1 MNTMQLMMYLFQDSH
16 LCWILPLFLLVHRTV
31 PYKLQLKHFVQLWVS
46 KNVGNIH
53 GLLNGTRWDFYKNLR
68 KCATTTTKS
77 QHKWHRAEARTL
89 CAMLLCLVGN
99 PVPNLRRW
107 SDQSTNSIWNLANRM
122 FPASK
127 PWFKSTHFYFKS
139 SSRLQNSRLLPSP
152 VCSFRSVMSVALGE
166 DAHQRQRESRGL
178 PIYPWVAPAPG
189 AAAVSPCEEESG
201 SERLFPIKTTI
212 WRVLRCRRERALT
225 TPRTVSQSAPALSHL
240 NTINRGPI
248 RGQRTV
254 PSTSFLLVTDAFV
267 RYLELRVHQPE
278 FVRVARATVLRK
290 SSFTH
295 AFSRSGAERGV
306 GWSFCHSSE
315 EGADHE
321 EVQKTLGRHVH
332 RPLRCLTM
340 TVRHRFTQ
348 VRPGVCNHEWT
359 NRDISII
366 LASNKTQ
373 IKSQSKPQTHFHK
386 RCSDDHSSFTAV
398 SQKTK

>member
-1 MNTMQLMMYLFQDSH
+1 MCNNN
-16 LCWILPLFLLVHRTV
+16 R
-31 PYKLQLKHFVQLWVS
+31 
-46 KNVGNIH
+46 
-53 GLLNGTRWDFYKNLR
+53 
-68 KCATTTTKS
+68 KS
-77 QHKWHRAEARTL
+77 QHKWHRAGARTL

-107 SDQSTNSIWNLANRM
+107 SDQSTKSIWNLANRM

-278 FVRVARATVLRK
+278 FVLAQRFCVSRLLR
-290 SSFTH
+290 TH
-295 AFSRSGAERGV
+295 SAGVEPRG
-306 GWSFCHSSE
+306 GWD
-315 EGADHE
+315 DHF
-321 EVQKTLGRHVH
+321 VTA
-332 RPLRCLTM
+332 LRRGLTM
-340 TVRHRFTQ
+340 RRFKKPWVDMSTD
-348 VRPGVCNHEWT
+348 RCGV
-359 NRDISII
+359 
-366 LASNKTQ
+366 
-373 IKSQSKPQTHFHK
+373 
-386 RCSDDHSSFTAV
+386 
-398 SQKTK
+398 